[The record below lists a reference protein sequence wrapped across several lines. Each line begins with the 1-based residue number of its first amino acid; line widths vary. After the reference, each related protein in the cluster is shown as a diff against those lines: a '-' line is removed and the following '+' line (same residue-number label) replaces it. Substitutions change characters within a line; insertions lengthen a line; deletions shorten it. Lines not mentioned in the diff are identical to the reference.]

1 MSDALAGLAKLGGG
15 ALADD
20 PDRRR
25 SVAVGGYA
33 ATAVLSAAIG
43 AATATWHVALLRAG
57 AWTARGLRGPAR
69 NALLADAVPA
79 EAYGRAYG
87 FERAMDNLGA
97 ILGPLAA
104 VALVATVGTRWAIGV
119 SVVPGLLATVAVIY
133 AIRHTTTTAGTER
146 LRAPLRIR
154 VRPVLSGIAELG
166 CATLVANRSTRR
178 MGSTLTAILFVA
190 VFPANVQMAVDWRHR
205 SGLDPLI
212 AYGRLP
218 LQVPLVVWALH
229 VRRTASMPHSRPARH
244 HPA

>member
-1 MSDALAGLAKLGGG
+1 MSVRSGQSFSAGGHCSSDGSALA
-15 ALADD
+15 
-20 PDRRR
+20 
-25 SVAVGGYA
+25 
-33 ATAVLSAAIG
+33 LSALLTG
-43 AATATWHVALLRAG
+43 AGMVH
-57 AWTARGLRGPAR
+57 
-69 NALLADAVPA
+69 
-79 EAYGRAYG
+79 
-87 FERAMDNLGA
+87 
-97 ILGPLAA
+97 
-104 VALVATVGTRWAIGV
+104 LVAPGV
-119 SVVPGLLATVAVIY
+119 YEVVIPHALPGS
-133 AIRHTTTTAGTER
+133 R
-146 LRAPLRIR
+146 LGWT
-154 VRPVLSGIAELG
+154 VLSGIAELG